1 MSQPAAPGLGDDAA
15 IRRLAP
21 RDLADMA
28 RVREQV
34 EASQRVAVLLAPRL
48 GDSLLMLTIAHNLQA
63 AGREVCV
70 FGDYAQGLADWLPG
84 LALRPALAEAQATQ
98 ALQGFDLALQMH
110 VDWPFDLHAHHPRA
124 LYYDGLVR
132 VTGRDFTKLDQIV
145 RFCHYYLG
153 LAQATADNGMRA
165 PDPSAWRCHPQ
176 RVVIHPTSTGA
187 QRCWA
192 PQHFRALGLRLQ
204 DQGFEPCYIV
214 SPVERPDWLWVRDL
228 GLGLPELP
236 SLSAVAR
243 FIHQSGWF
251 IGNES
256 GIGHLSS
263 NVGIPTLSLT
273 GRPTRTRCWLPAW
286 SPAAFVY
293 PRWLIGGRLR
303 DRYWRNALRPAE
315 VLRAFARLRRQV
327 EGGLQRPAHG
337 SEA

>member
-1 MSQPAAPGLGDDAA
+1 MA
-15 IRRLAP
+15 RLAP
-21 RDLADMA
+21 RNPAEIAGVRQMA
-28 RVREQV
+28 
-34 EASQRVAVLLAPRL
+34 EASQRVAVVLAPRL
-48 GDSLLMLTIAHNLQA
+48 GDSLLMLTIAQNLRA

-70 FGDYAQGLADWLPG
+70 YGDYARALADWLPG
-84 LALRPALAEAQATQ
+84 LAVCPALAEAQATET
-98 ALQGFDLALQMH
+98 LRGFDLCLQMH
-110 VDWPFDLHAHHPRA
+110 VDWPFSLCAYHPQA

-132 VTGRDFTKLDQIV
+132 VTGRGFTKLDQIV
-145 RFCHYYLG
+145 RFCHHYLG
-153 LAQATADNGMRA
+153 LTQATADDGMRA
-165 PDPSAWRCHPQ
+165 PEPHSWRRHPR

-192 PQHFRALGLRLQ
+192 PRHFRTLGLRLQ

-214 SPVERPDWLWVRDL
+214 SPAERPDWLWVREL

-236 SLSAVAR
+236 SLSAVAG

-263 NVGIPTLSLT
+263 SVGVPTLSLT

-293 PRWLIGGRLR
+293 PKWLIGGRLR
-303 DRYWRNALRPAE
+303 DRYWRTALTPGE
-315 VLRAFARLRRQV
+315 VLRAFARLRAQV
-327 EGGLQRPAHG
+327 EEGLQPPG
-337 SEA
+337 FLGG